1 MNRLFLAIASPIMY
15 KISKNMGS
23 ASLISE
29 KDTENESFETAVTSY
44 YFVY

>member
-15 KISKNMGS
+15 KISKNMSS

-29 KDTENESFETAVTSY
+29 RATENESFETVVTSY